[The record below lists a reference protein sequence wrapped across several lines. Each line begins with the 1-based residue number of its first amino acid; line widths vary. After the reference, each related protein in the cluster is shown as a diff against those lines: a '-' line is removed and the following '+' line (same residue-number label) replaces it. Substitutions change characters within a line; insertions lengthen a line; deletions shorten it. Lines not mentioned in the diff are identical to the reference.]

1 MEGIPLSIHY
11 VNSTGAAES
20 GFTVRFDRKTM
31 QPLHNKNVKQIS
43 IKRMSFTGYSITDD
57 SVRLLIRPIDNNN
70 SWLQPVSN
78 LTSQNLLV
86 IPENPDATYP
96 YNWPDLNLPVLR
108 IEKEIEG
115 GAPFFISG
123 FDFELRDESNAHVN
137 FSDFYCIII
146 LS

>member
-1 MEGIPLSIHY
+1 MWCIVAIWSQI
-11 VNSTGAAES
+11 AI
-20 GFTVRFDRKTM
+20 K
-31 QPLHNKNVKQIS
+31 KN
-43 IKRMSFTGYSITDD
+43 
-57 SVRLLIRPIDNNN
+57 PIEPIGMDAY
-70 SWLQPVSN
+70 PCPPPI
-78 LTSQNLLV
+78 